1 MAAETTT
8 YKVKPEDI
16 MDESAFDPQLVID
29 ASSLGIP
36 PGATP
41 PQTIVYQ
48 MPDGDV
54 HTAQF
59 AWYNYHEAELIAT
72 VYIGMSHTVTV
83 LND

>member
-8 YKVKPEDI
+8 YKIEREDLI
-16 MDESAFDPQLVID
+16 DEDTFGPQIVIE
-29 ASSLGIP
+29 ASKLGIP

-48 MPDGDV
+48 MPDGTV

-59 AWYNYHEAELIAT
+59 AWYNYHEADVIAT
-72 VYIGMSHTVTV
+72 VYIGMPHTVTV